1 MSSVCSQCGGTDIEY
16 DQARGDAVCTSCGS
30 VLEDNIIVSEITFQ
44 EQSSGASTVV
54 GQFVSSEGGKN
65 PLSGTGFHHGMGK
78 DSREVTLQH
87 AKKRLTNLGNMLK
100 LNHHCIDSA
109 FMFFKMALNRNLTRG
124 RKSSIVDTACL
135 YLVCRSEG
143 TPHLLLDFS
152 DVLQINVY
160 ALGRAYLKLA
170 NALHINP
177 PAIDPCLYIHRFA
190 HKLELQ
196 EKTHEVSVTAMRLVA
211 RMKRDWIHHGRRPA
225 GLCGAALLV
234 ASRLHNFNRS
244 VREVA
249 KVVKLSEGTIRKRLG
264 DFKDTASSRLTID
277 EFLKIDLEQEHDP
290 PSFNEAKKKS
300 KQQQQDSG
308 NDGISEDV
316 EVRGHLEDSESNSQ
330 DSGGRGFGGII
341 VGSVQETIERARVA
355 EAFMNATGLSDNLED
370 LAKLVDQDED
380 EEGVQGGGSEDGQ
393 LSLEGID
400 DDEIDM
406 MLLSEEE
413 AKIKAQLWFSE
424 NAEFLKEQ
432 ELRKEKLAA
441 QRAAKGDKPKKKY
454 NKRKRINQ
462 PASSA
467 GEAIERMLVERK
479 ISAKINYDVLKD
491 LDKPA
496 VPLDNSGPT
505 VEDVTREAIAGITEK
520 LSADSVLMEGLDL
533 QTAGPSGLSSSNP
546 TLITPRTM
554 PTRRGRLPSLQSRKR
569 SLPSF
574 ASGTAATVITP
585 RLSPSTLRPHPK
597 AQESDHHI
605 STSSLPSSYFTSRQ
619 QSTTPSPTTLSGPS
633 SVHTVKSSTMSS
645 GLVETISETVEESG
659 PVVYS
664 DGEDEEDGLRDE
676 DMEELVYKG
685 DPLLYS
691 DCEDED
697 DEYYD

>member
-78 DSREVTLQH
+78 DSREVTLQQ
-87 AKKRLTNLGNMLK
+87 AKKRLTNLGNLLK

-135 YLVCRSEG
+135 YLVCRN
-143 TPHLLLDFS
+143 LLLDFS

-170 NALHINP
+170 TALHINP

-190 HKLELQ
+190 HKLELA

-234 ASRLHNFNRS
+234 AARLHNFNRS

-290 PSFNEAKKKS
+290 PSFNDAKKKS
-300 KQQQQDSG
+300 KQQQQQHQTG
-308 NDGISEDV
+308 EVGEEGDV
-316 EVRGHLEDSESNSQ
+316 VRSKERGEEGEEEEEE
-330 DSGGRGFGGII
+330 GGRGGGGGFGGIVI
-341 VGSVQETIERARVA
+341 GSVEETIERARIA
-355 EAFMNATGLSDNLED
+355 EAFMNASSTAGLSENLD
-370 LAKLVDQDED
+370 TLATLVDQED
-380 EEGVQGGGSEDGQ
+380 NGVARPCERPEDSE
-393 LSLEGID
+393 LNLEGID
-400 DDEIDM
+400 DKEIEM

-413 AKIKAQLWFSE
+413 AKIKAQLWYSE
-424 NAEFLKEQ
+424 NADFLKEQ
-432 ELRKEKLAA
+432 EVKREKLAA
-441 QRAAKGDKPKKKY
+441 LEAAKADKPKKKY
-454 NKRKRINQ
+454 NKRKTRVSQ
-462 PASSA
+462 PASTA
-467 GEAIERMLVERK
+467 GEAIERMLVERR
-479 ISAKINYDVLKD
+479 ISTKINYDVLKD
-491 LDKPA
+491 LDK
-496 VPLDNSGPT
+496 T
-505 VEDVTREAIAGITEK
+505 
-520 LSADSVLMEGLDL
+520 M
-533 QTAGPSGLSSSNP
+533 SSQGESSHQP
-546 TLITPRTM
+546 TLVEEPGASRHSVAGVTSETSQGGLGEGGDEGVAGFSGCGSPPVTPRS
-554 PTRRGRLPSLQSRKR
+554 PLVPGRRDRLPSLQSRKR

-574 ASGTAATVITP
+574 ARGYLDC
-585 RLSPSTLRPHPK
+585 RLT
-597 AQESDHHI
+597 QWN
-605 STSSLPSSYFTSRQ
+605 
-619 QSTTPSPTTLSGPS
+619 
-633 SVHTVKSSTMSS
+633 
-645 GLVETISETVEESG
+645 
-659 PVVYS
+659 
-664 DGEDEEDGLRDE
+664 
-676 DMEELVYKG
+676 
-685 DPLLYS
+685 LLYQ
-691 DCEDED
+691 
-697 DEYYD
+697 YRHQ